1 MEVVPS
7 PSPTVLEDPPLVPQA
22 EAKVAN
28 IDEVVDIWDDCHL
41 YEHRLLTYR
50 SSLPRHALTPLAD
63 QQSQEDDENREVAE
77 ASKIDPTSSTSATG
91 GDDHQE
97 LQPAREDVGELLT
110 IELYQHQT
118 SFRALN
124 TVGLTVW
131 KSSVALARFLEEL
144 WRQEG
149 PSFLVGK
156 RVIELG
162 SGCGLTGILATL
174 LGGHTTFTDME
185 SVLLWTN
192 RNVEHNLDPFKHTYR
207 LKELHWGR
215 TELAAFQP
223 GFDIVLGA
231 DLIYSPKVVMAL
243 LNTLHGVSRPDSRVL
258 VAFENHNPTATKLF
272 LAHLPRY
279 FDTVL
284 RKDDIESVEGDAFQN
299 FLHDYSD
306 DTDSDY
312 DSD

>member
-22 EAKVAN
+22 EAKV
-28 IDEVVDIWDDCHL
+28 EVVDIWDDCHL

-131 KSSVALARFLEEL
+131 KSVRT
-144 WRQEG
+144 
-149 PSFLVGK
+149 PSACTHACV
-156 RVIELG
+156 
-162 SGCGLTGILATL
+162 CGL
-174 LGGHTTFTDME
+174 
-185 SVLLWTN
+185 SV
-192 RNVEHNLDPFKHTYR
+192 PR
-207 LKELHWGR
+207 LTIMCHVCR
-215 TELAAFQP
+215 
-223 GFDIVLGA
+223 VCR
-231 DLIYSPKVVMAL
+231 VVCAMR
-243 LNTLHGVSRPDSRVL
+243 SR
-258 VAFENHNPTATKLF
+258 
-272 LAHLPRY
+272 
-279 FDTVL
+279 
-284 RKDDIESVEGDAFQN
+284 
-299 FLHDYSD
+299 
-306 DTDSDY
+306 
-312 DSD
+312 